1 MKKNIPIILI
11 VVLLA
16 LGSVWAAD
24 LEVHIINV
32 GQADA
37 ILIICPCGEHQLL
50 IDAAELNIRY
60 KFSDTAFKEFMLNH
74 QKNND
79 EIEVVIATHTHSDHI
94 GNMEWILDN
103 YSVGFYVDNGRTST
117 SSTFRNLE
125 EKVEELEA
133 DNRHQDTQNGNIPD
147 IDFCPLNN
155 VTATLIIPDNFNASG
170 RPSPNDHSLVVRVD
184 YGSSSFL
191 FAGDAQQKL
200 EDLFINDGDTHDLL
214 DCDFLKVGHHGSV
227 TSSKREF
234 IELVT
239 PDIAVIACGIKGVGS
254 NVGHKHPNLAP
265 IETLLDFVKPR
276 TALPVGIEAYDTEN
290 DTWEYVII
298 KKKLYFT
305 SSEGT
310 LSFKSDGTSIKRIY

>member
-1 MKKNIPIILI
+1 MKKNFPIILI
-11 VVLLA
+11 AVLLV
-16 LGSVWAAD
+16 LGSAWATD
-24 LEVHIINV
+24 LEVYVINV

-50 IDAAELNIRY
+50 IDAAGTNRQY
-60 KFSDTAFKEFMLNH
+60 KFSDAAFKEFMLNH
-74 QKNND
+74 QNNND
-79 EIEVVIATHTHSDHI
+79 EIEVVIATHPHADHI

-103 YSVGFYVDNGRTST
+103 YSVGFYVDNGKTST
-117 SSTFRNLE
+117 SNTWEDLE

-133 DNRHQDTQNGNIPD
+133 DGRHQDTQNGNVPD

-170 RPSPNDHSLVVRVD
+170 RSGPNEYSLVVRVD

-191 FAGDAQQKL
+191 FVGDAVHQL
-200 EDLFINDGDTHDLL
+200 EALFVSDGDTHDLL
-214 DCDFLKVGHHGSV
+214 DCDFLKAGHHGSV
-227 TSSKREF
+227 TSSTREF

-239 PDIAVIACGIKGVGS
+239 PDIAVISCGIRGVGS
-254 NVGHKHPNLAP
+254 NVRYKHPNLPP

-290 DTWEYVII
+290 NVWKYVII
-298 KKKLYFT
+298 KKKLYFI

-310 LSFKSDGTSIKRIY
+310 LSFKPDGTSIKRIH